1 MKTGHC
7 GFQIRPLGVKTGQ
20 YRGWGG
26 VLLPGPVV
34 LICTEYCPN
43 FRYWSLSMSWD
54 CLCQIPENIE
64 RKRPRAFSLPKRPTT
79 QKSSLVFSTWPARGS
94 HWQSKATRTAK
105 PRWSTKR
112 RSHPSRS
119 RNSNRSP
126 GRNRPP
132 RPHDE
137 LSRTPFPCWNYHSP
151 DLRDTDLRF
160 ILSYD
165 LGRLSWR
172 PHLFWPQEPH

>member
-1 MKTGHC
+1 
-7 GFQIRPLGVKTGQ
+7 
-20 YRGWGG
+20 
-26 VLLPGPVV
+26 
-34 LICTEYCPN
+34 
-43 FRYWSLSMSWD
+43 
-54 CLCQIPENIE
+54 
-64 RKRPRAFSLPKRPTT
+64 LPKRSTT
-79 QKSSLVFSTWPARGS
+79 RKSSLVFSTWPARGS

-105 PRWSTKR
+105 PPWSTKR

-132 RPHDE
+132 RHHDE

-172 PHLFWPQEPH
+172 PHLFGRKNLTNNFFSKPLAGAPLSPAQEQFKLRFQLFIAFFGKLARKGQRKGG